1 MVTDWSLRMYTST
14 RFAVAVHT
22 LAFIA
27 TRCKSCPAVT
37 SNMVAESVNT
47 NPVVIRRIL
56 GSLRQAH
63 LVDSQPGSGGG
74 WTMARPA
81 DAITLREIYRAVEGD
96 PLFALHRRPNS
107 RCDVGRH
114 IVGILDSYFRDAEK
128 AMEEK
133 LGRVTVAAV
142 MRQVGTPPRRARAVN
157 EKGSRFA
164 S

>member
-1 MVTDWSLRMYTST
+1 MYTST

-27 TRCKSCPAVT
+27 TRCRSCPAVT
-37 SNMVAESVNT
+37 SEMIAESVNT

-56 GSLRQAH
+56 GSLREAH
-63 LVDSQPGSGGG
+63 LVESQAGSGGG
-74 WTMARPA
+74 WTMTRQP

-96 PLFALHRRPNS
+96 PLFALHKSPNS
-107 RCDVGRH
+107 RCEVGRH

-128 AMEEK
+128 AMEDK

-142 MRQVGTPPRRARAVN
+142 MRQVGTHPHRVNAVN
-157 EKGSRFA
+157 GQGKPSTK
-164 S
+164 

>member
-1 MVTDWSLRMYTST
+1 MYTST

-27 TRCKSCPAVT
+27 MRCRTSPAIT
-37 SNMVAESVNT
+37 SGMIAKSVNT

-56 GSLRQAH
+56 GSLREAH

-74 WTMARPA
+74 WTMARQA
-81 DAITLREIYRAVEGD
+81 DVITLREIYRAVEGAL
-96 PLFALHRRPNS
+96 LFALHQRPKL

-114 IVGILDSYFRDAEK
+114 IVGILYSYFREAEK
-128 AMEEK
+128 AMEDK

-142 MRQVGTPPRRARAVN
+142 IRQVGTHPQPIKAAITRAQRVA
-157 EKGSRFA
+157 R
-164 S
+164 